1 MGNEETSASHRCCRT
16 FDAYALKVA
25 SSRNWDAIR
34 TITYNGLARAP
45 CPPNHKPFAASKGA
59 LLNEV
64 RSQSTRMRSP
74 SMNRQDNPR
83 RSRPFDDRAFLL
95 LVVVVT
101 VAFGW
106 VVAPFFSA
114 VFWSTVLAILF
125 MPLHRRLLA
134 ATGHRASL
142 SALATLVV
150 ILVIVILPTGL
161 VTAALVQEAAG
172 LVARVKSGELD
183 FAAQYQELLRA
194 LPPWINDY
202 ATRFGLTDLSSIR
215 NRVSE
220 SLLGISQVAVG
231 HVLNVGQNTF
241 GFLLQLGVMLY
252 VLFFLLRDGT
262 ALVRSIRAAVPLRE
276 DLLRDLMNKF
286 ATAIRATVKGNIAV
300 ALVQGALG
308 GLIFWFLG
316 VQAPVLWGTLM
327 ALLSLLPAVGAG
339 LVWGP
344 VAIYFLVTGS
354 MWQGV
359 LLAAYGVLVIGL
371 VDNILRPILVG
382 KDTKMPDYVVL
393 ITTLGGLAV
402 FGLVGFVVG
411 PVIAALFIA
420 VWEVVASYR
429 TNAREGVHGD

>member
-1 MGNEETSASHRCCRT
+1 
-16 FDAYALKVA
+16 
-25 SSRNWDAIR
+25 
-34 TITYNGLARAP
+34 
-45 CPPNHKPFAASKGA
+45 
-59 LLNEV
+59 
-64 RSQSTRMRSP
+64 
-74 SMNRQDNPR
+74 MNRDNDLR
-83 RSRPFDDRAFLL
+83 RTRPFDDRAFLL

-106 VVAPFFSA
+106 VVAPFFNA

-125 MPLHRRLLA
+125 MPLYRRLVP
-134 ATGHRASL
+134 ATGGRTSL
-142 SALATLVV
+142 SALATLIA
-150 ILVIVILPTGL
+150 ILLIVILPTVL
-161 VTAALVQEAAG
+161 VGSALAQEAAS

-183 FAAQYQELLRA
+183 FSAHYQQFLQA
-194 LPPWINDY
+194 LPPWIAEY
-202 ATRFGLTDLSSIR
+202 AARFGLTDLSGVRSRI
-215 NRVSE
+215 SE
-220 SLLGISQVAVG
+220 SILGVSQAAVG
-231 HVLNVGQNTF
+231 HVVTVGQNTF

-262 ALVRSIRAAVPLRE
+262 GLVRRIRAAVPLRE
-276 DLLRDLMNKF
+276 DLLQDLMNKF

-316 VQAPVLWGTLM
+316 VEAPVLWGTLM
-327 ALLSLLPAVGAG
+327 ALLSLLPAIGAG

-344 VAIYFLVTGS
+344 VAIYFLATGAV
-354 MWQGV
+354 WQGV

-393 ITTLGGLAV
+393 ITTLGGIAV
-402 FGLVGFVVG
+402 FGLAGFVIG

-420 VWEVVASYR
+420 VWEVVAAYR
-429 TNAREGVHGD
+429 AAPVR

>member
-1 MGNEETSASHRCCRT
+1 
-16 FDAYALKVA
+16 
-25 SSRNWDAIR
+25 
-34 TITYNGLARAP
+34 
-45 CPPNHKPFAASKGA
+45 
-59 LLNEV
+59 
-64 RSQSTRMRSP
+64 
-74 SMNRQDNPR
+74 MNRPPPSR
-83 RSRPFDDRAFLL
+83 RSRPFDDHAFLL

-114 VFWSTVLAILF
+114 VFWSTVLAVLF
-125 MPLHRRLLA
+125 MPLHRRLVA
-134 ATGHRASL
+134 ATGGRASL
-142 SALATLVV
+142 SAVATLVV
-150 ILVIVILPTGL
+150 ILVIVILPMGF
-161 VTAALVQEAAG
+161 VSAALVQEAAS

-183 FAAQYQELLRA
+183 FAAEYQGFLKA
-194 LPPWINDY
+194 LPPWIADH
-202 ATRFGLTDLSSIR
+202 ATRLGMTDLTSIR
-215 NRVSE
+215 DRLSE
-220 SLLGISQVAVG
+220 SVLGMSQVALG

-262 ALVRSIRAAVPLRE
+262 TLVRRIRGAVPLGE
-276 DLLRDLMNKF
+276 DLLRDLMSKF
-286 ATAIRATVKGNIAV
+286 AAAIRATVKGNIAV

-316 VQAPVLWGTLM
+316 VDAPVLWGVLM
-327 ALLSLLPAVGAG
+327 ALLSLLPAIGAG

-344 VAIYFLVTGS
+344 VAAYFLATGS
-354 MWQGV
+354 VWQGV
-359 LLAAYGVLVIGL
+359 LLAGYGVLVIGL

-382 KDTKMPDYVVL
+382 KDTKMPDYIVL
-393 ITTLGGLAV
+393 ISTLGGLAV

-429 TNAREGVHGD
+429 MDTREGPAGINARTQNQGQSDSES

>member
-1 MGNEETSASHRCCRT
+1 MLPGCEA
-16 FDAYALKVA
+16 
-25 SSRNWDAIR
+25 
-34 TITYNGLARAP
+34 
-45 CPPNHKPFAASKGA
+45 
-59 LLNEV
+59 
-64 RSQSTRMRSP
+64 P
-74 SMNRQDNPR
+74 SMSRQPPS
-83 RSRPFDDRAFLL
+83 RSARPFDDHAFLL

-125 MPLHRRLLA
+125 MPLHRRLVT
-134 ATGHRASL
+134 ATGGRSSL

-150 ILVIVILPTGL
+150 ILVIVVLPTAF
-161 VTAALVQEAAG
+161 VSAALVQEAG
-172 LVARVKSGELD
+172 SLVARVKSGELD
-183 FAAQYQELLRA
+183 FAAQYQALLQA
-194 LPPWINDY
+194 LPPWIAEL
-202 ATRFGLTDLSSIR
+202 ATRFGLHDLSGIR
-215 NRVSE
+215 DRLSE
-220 SLLGISQVAVG
+220 SVLGMSQVAVG

-252 VLFFLLRDGT
+252 VLFFLLRDGA
-262 ALVRSIRAAVPLRE
+262 ALVRRIRAAVPLSD
-276 DLLRDLMNKF
+276 DLLRDLMGKF
-286 ATAIRATVKGNIAV
+286 ATAIRATVRGNIAV

-316 VQAPVLWGTLM
+316 VEAPVLWGVLM

-344 VAIYFLVTGS
+344 VAVYFLATGS
-354 MWQGV
+354 VWQGL
-359 LLAAYGVLVIGL
+359 LLAGYGVLVIGL

-393 ITTLGGLAV
+393 ISTLGGLAV

-429 TNAREGVHGD
+429 ANSHGTSAQPDAPADQDG

>member
-1 MGNEETSASHRCCRT
+1 
-16 FDAYALKVA
+16 
-25 SSRNWDAIR
+25 
-34 TITYNGLARAP
+34 
-45 CPPNHKPFAASKGA
+45 
-59 LLNEV
+59 
-64 RSQSTRMRSP
+64 
-74 SMNRQDNPR
+74 MNRLPEPPR
-83 RSRPFDDRAFLL
+83 ARPFDDRAFLL
-95 LVVVVT
+95 LVAAVT

-114 VFWSTVLAILF
+114 VFWATVLAVLF
-125 MPLHRRLLA
+125 MPLQRRLVTT
-134 ATGHRASL
+134 TGRRPSL
-142 SALATLVV
+142 SALLTLIV

-161 VTAALVQEAAG
+161 VTAALVQEVVN

-183 FAAQYQELLRA
+183 FAAQYQQLLKS
-194 LPPWINDY
+194 LPAPISEY
-202 ATRFGLTDLSSIR
+202 VMRLGGADLSGIR
-215 NRVSE
+215 TRLSE
-220 SLLGISQVAVG
+220 SLLGFSQVALG
-231 HVLNVGQNTF
+231 HVLNFGQNTF
-241 GFLLQLGVMLY
+241 GFLLQLGLMLY
-252 VLFFLLRDGT
+252 VLFFLLRDGGE
-262 ALVRSIRAAVPLRE
+262 LVRRIRAAVPLRD

-316 VQAPVLWGTLM
+316 VEAPVLWGTLM

-344 VAIYFLVTGS
+344 VALYFLVTGS
-354 MWQGV
+354 IWQGV

-393 ITTLGGLAV
+393 ITTLGGIAV

-429 TNAREGVHGD
+429 ADPQGAPAGTGARSVRRGPPTVKG